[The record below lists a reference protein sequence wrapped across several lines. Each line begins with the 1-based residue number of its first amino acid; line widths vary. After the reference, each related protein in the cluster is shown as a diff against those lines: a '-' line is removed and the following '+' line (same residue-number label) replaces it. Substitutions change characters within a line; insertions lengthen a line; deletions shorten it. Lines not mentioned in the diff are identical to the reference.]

1 MTFGWHLTFKICRAH
16 SLGRLV
22 SKRSPQYARSLSLYE
37 LDYASLRL
45 PPGLQSVMKGRLH
58 RLNLV
63 VQWEAAPLVAH
74 AVGRDPWVC

>member
-1 MTFGWHLTFKICRAH
+1 MAPLCNAH